1 MTGTPLRSV
10 QLTLPKGAAAILQ
23 KLPGY
28 EKFDPLIH
36 VLDMV
41 RPGFGLKDAPRLW
54 HLRIDEVMKQMGTHA
69 LVSDPQPYARWR
81 DDRGRCSF
89 ESLELVCTKHVD
101 DLKGASTEETFDEI
115 CKKLKDEFGEL
126 TIQKRDFEHLGIM
139 HHQLEDFSVERSQDH
154 YVKQLRLMS
163 LDSLPNDDDAVVQT
177 TTDVVRAE

>member
-54 HLRIDEVMKQMGTHA
+54 HLRIDEVMKQMGTYA
-69 LVSDPQPYARWR
+69 LVSDPQLYAPWPSA
-81 DDRGRCSF
+81 RGEFSF
-89 ESLELVCTKHVD
+89 GTLELVCTKHVD
-101 DLKGASTEETFDEI
+101 DLKGATPEGLVQKIDSRVWRVDYSEETF
-115 CKKLKDEFGEL
+115 
-126 TIQKRDFEHLGIM
+126 
-139 HHQLEDFSVERSQDH
+139 
-154 YVKQLRLMS
+154 
-163 LDSLPNDDDAVVQT
+163 
-177 TTDVVRAE
+177 RAPRYHA